1 MEYKNGQK
9 EKQRRRS
16 GSVDLSTMIYGK
28 VPPQAKD
35 LEVAVL
41 GAILLERSAFDHVA
55 DIITSESFYV
65 DAHQRI
71 FSAIKKMQSVNQPI
85 DTLTVT
91 EELKKSEE
99 LELVGG
105 PYFITQL
112 TNSVVSSANIETHA
126 RIIQQKYIQ
135 RQVIQTCGELISN
148 AYEDSTDAIELLE
161 QAEEKI
167 LAIGTNSFGGS
178 MKGIDVV
185 LVEAIEKIEEYRKL
199 ETTITGIPS
208 GYESIDEATRGWQ
221 NGDLIILAARPSVG
235 KTAFALN
242 IIRNAALNQL
252 KPVTVAVWS
261 LEMKAFQLAFRMMAA
276 ESKTLLYKLQTGRMT
291 DEEMGMLYQK
301 GIQTLINA
309 KIFFDDSSTVK
320 ITELK
325 AKARRLKKKHGLG
338 LIVVDYI
345 QLMKG
350 EKNTGNRDELI
361 GEVAI
366 QLKNLAM
373 DLNVPVIGISSLSRE
388 TEKSLGQPKLSHLR
402 ESGAIEYAADV
413 VMLLFGHTEDEV
425 KQDISLK
432 NKRYVKI
439 AKQRNGMLITE
450 EFDFQNDIQ
459 LYQKA
464 NQFNSGGWQPSTN
477 HFQDKNPF

>member
-1 MEYKNGQK
+1 MDLTNLNKDRK
-9 EKQRRRS
+9 ERRRS
-16 GSVDLSTMIYGK
+16 SIDLNTMVYGK

-35 LEVAVL
+35 MEEAIL
-41 GAILLERSAFDHVA
+41 GAIMLEQSAFDRVA
-55 DIITSESFYV
+55 DIITEESFYV

-71 FSAIKKMQSVNQPI
+71 YAAIRKMQNVNLPVDQK
-85 DTLTVT
+85 TVV
-91 EELKKSEE
+91 EELKKNEE
-99 LELVGG
+99 LEMIGG
-105 PYFITQL
+105 PYYITQL
-112 TNSVVSSANIETHA
+112 TSRVTSTANVETYA
-126 RIIQQKYIQ
+126 KIVQQKYIQ
-135 RQVIQTCGELISN
+135 RQVIKTCGELIGE

-161 QAEEKI
+161 NAEEKI

-178 MKGIDVV
+178 MKGIDAV
-185 LVEAIEKIEEYRKL
+185 LVEAIDKIEEYRKL
-199 ETTITGIPS
+199 DSTITGIPS
-208 GYESIDEATRGWQ
+208 GYSGIDEATRGWQ

-276 ESKTLLYKLQTGRMT
+276 ESKVLLYKLQTGRLT
-291 DEEMGMLYQK
+291 DEEMKGLYQNA
-301 GIQTLINA
+301 IQTLIGA
-309 KIFFDDSSTVK
+309 KIFFDESSTVK

-350 EKNTGNRDELI
+350 EKNSGNRDEII

-388 TEKSLGQPKLSHLR
+388 TEKSMGQPKLSHLR

-413 VMLLFGHTEDEV
+413 VMLLFGHTDDEV
-425 KQDISLK
+425 KQDASLK

-450 EFDFQNDIQ
+450 ELNFQNDIQ
-459 LYQKA
+459 LYEKA
-464 NQFNSGGWQPSTN
+464 NQFIGWQPETN
-477 HFQDKNPF
+477 HYQDKNPF

>member
-1 MEYKNGQK
+1 VGRNYNKQDKK
-9 EKQRRRS
+9 ES
-16 GSVDLSTMIYGK
+16 PIDLSTMVYGK
-28 VPPQAKD
+28 IPPQATE
-35 LEVAVL
+35 LERAVL
-41 GAILLERSAFDHVA
+41 GAILLEKSAFDHAA
-55 DIITSESFYV
+55 DIITAESFYV

-71 FSAIKKMQSVNQPI
+71 FAAIKKMQSVNLPI
-85 DTLTVT
+85 DVLTVAEQLKKE
-91 EELKKSEE
+91 EELAII
-99 LELVGG
+99 GG
-105 PYFITQL
+105 PYYLTQL
-112 TNSVVSSANIETHA
+112 TSAVVSSANIETHA

-135 RQVIQTCGELISN
+135 RQIISTCGELISD
-148 AYEDSTDAIELLE
+148 AYNDSTDAIELLE

-167 LAIGTNSFGGS
+167 LSIGANSFGGS
-178 MKGIDVV
+178 MKGIDTV
-185 LVEAIEKIEEYRKL
+185 LVEAIEKIEEYRRL
-199 ETTITGIPS
+199 ESTITGIPS
-208 GYESIDEATRGWQ
+208 GYPAIDEATRGWQ

-276 ESKTLLYKLQTGRMT
+276 ESKILLYKLQTGRMT
-291 DEEMGMLYQK
+291 DEEMGGLYQK
-301 GIQTLINA
+301 AIQTLINA
-309 KIFFDDSSTVK
+309 KIYFDDSSTVK

-325 AKARRLKKKHGLG
+325 AKARRLKKKQGLG

-350 EKNTGNRDELI
+350 EKNSGNRDEII

-413 VMLLFGHTEDEV
+413 VMLLFGHTEDEI
-425 KQDISLK
+425 KQDASLK
-432 NKRYVKI
+432 NKRFVKI

-464 NQFNSGGWQPSTN
+464 NQFSSGGWAPPTD
-477 HFQDKNPF
+477 HFQDNNTF

>member
-1 MEYKNGQK
+1 MRQNNNFKDRQK
-9 EKQRRRS
+9 KKPS
-16 GSVDLSTMIYGK
+16 IDLSTMIYGK
-28 VPPQAKD
+28 VPPQATS
-35 LEVAVL
+35 LERAIL
-41 GAILLERSAFDHVA
+41 GAIMLEKSAFDYVS
-55 DIITSESFYV
+55 DIITEESFYV

-71 FSAIKKMQSVNQPI
+71 YATIKKMQSVNLPVDQ
-85 DTLTVT
+85 LTVV
-91 EELKKSEE
+91 EELKKNEE
-99 LELVGG
+99 LELIGG

-112 TNSVVSSANIETHA
+112 TNDVTSTANIETHA
-126 RIIQQKYIQ
+126 RIVQQKFIQ
-135 RQVIQTCGELISN
+135 RQIIKTCGELISE

-161 QAEEKI
+161 TAEEKI
-167 LAIGTNSFGGS
+167 LAIGSDSFGS
-178 MKGIDVV
+178 AMKGIDSV

-199 ETTITGIPS
+199 DTTITGIPS
-208 GYESIDEATRGWQ
+208 GYGGIDEATRGWQ

-242 IIRNAALNQL
+242 LIRNAALNSL

-291 DEEMGMLYQK
+291 DQEMGELYQK
-301 GIQTLINA
+301 AIQTLINA

-325 AKARRLKKKHGLG
+325 AKARRLKKKNGLG
-338 LIVVDYI
+338 LIIVDYI

-350 EKNTGNRDELI
+350 DKNNGNRDEII

-413 VMLLFGHTEDEV
+413 VMLLYGHTEEEV
-425 KQDISLK
+425 RQDASLK

-450 EFDFQNDIQ
+450 EFDFKNDIQ
-459 LYQKA
+459 LYQKF
-464 NQFNSGGWQPSTN
+464 NQFDNNNWTPTVDHYQN
-477 HFQDKNPF
+477 INPF